1 MLCQK
6 CKKNEATV
14 YYKENIN
21 GHVTE
26 YNLCPECAAELE
38 KNGVLHLD
46 SHAEDLFGE
55 RMFDFSPLISG
66 FFGGAL
72 GTGKTEKRCP
82 VCGSTFADIAKSG
95 HIGCPECYNVFEK
108 ELSSTVNQLHGA
120 AKPTGRSPKRFG
132 EKHQREEKIAALK
145 AELQK
150 AIGEQAFEHAAE
162 LRDEIKALE
171 NESAECCCK
180 KPAEAPAT
188 EAKTEAENTTDAC
201 CHEENKDSG
210 NENA

>member
-38 KNGVLHLD
+38 KNGVFHLD
-46 SHAEDLFGE
+46 SRAEDLFGE

-72 GTGKTEKRCP
+72 GAGKTEKRCP
-82 VCGSTFADIAKSG
+82 VCGSTFADIAKTG

-132 EKHQREEKIAALK
+132 EKHQREE
-145 AELQK
+145 E
-150 AIGEQAFEHAAE
+150 
-162 LRDEIKALE
+162 
-171 NESAECCCK
+171 
-180 KPAEAPAT
+180 
-188 EAKTEAENTTDAC
+188 
-201 CHEENKDSG
+201 DSG
-210 NENA
+210 SQSRTPEGDRRAGFRARRRAPRRDKGARKRVC

>member
-21 GHVTE
+21 GRVTE

-46 SHAEDLFGE
+46 SHADDLFGE

-72 GTGKTEKRCP
+72 GAGKGEKRCP
-82 VCGSTFADIAKSG
+82 VCGSTFADIAKTG

-132 EKHQREEKIAALK
+132 EKHRREEKIAALK

-171 NESAECCCK
+171 SAAQPVCDA
-180 KPAEAPAT
+180 KPAPE
-188 EAKTEAENTTDAC
+188 ENTDREEKKTDTC
-201 CHEENKDSG
+201 CHEDGGDENGK
-210 NENA
+210 ENA

>member
-21 GHVTE
+21 GRVTE

-38 KNGVLHLD
+38 TNGVLHLD
-46 SHAEDLFGE
+46 SHAEDLFGD

-72 GTGKTEKRCP
+72 GAGKAEKRCP

-132 EKHQREEKIAALK
+132 EKHMREEKIAALK

-150 AIGEQAFEHAAE
+150 AIGEQAFEYAAE

-171 NESAECCCK
+171 SAAQPVCDAKSAPEENSDCK
-180 KPAEAPAT
+180 EN
-188 EAKTEAENTTDAC
+188 KTDTC
-201 CHEENKDSG
+201 CHEDGGDENGK
-210 NENA
+210 ENA

>member
-46 SHAEDLFGE
+46 SRAEDLFGE

-72 GTGKTEKRCP
+72 GAGRTEKRCP

-171 NESAECCCK
+171 NESAECRG
-180 KPAEAPAT
+180 KPAEAPEA
-188 EAKTEAENTTDAC
+188 EAKAAGTENTAETH
-201 CHEENKDSG
+201 CHEDKEDSG
-210 NENA
+210 TENA

>member
-38 KNGVLHLD
+38 KTGVLHLD

-72 GTGKTEKRCP
+72 GAGKTEKRCP

-171 NESAECCCK
+171 N
-180 KPAEAPAT
+180 
-188 EAKTEAENTTDAC
+188 
-201 CHEENKDSG
+201 
-210 NENA
+210 

>member
-55 RMFDFSPLISG
+55 RVLRRRARRREDRE
-66 FFGGAL
+66 AL
-72 GTGKTEKRCP
+72 PG
-82 VCGSTFADIAKSG
+82 
-95 HIGCPECYNVFEK
+95 
-108 ELSSTVNQLHGA
+108 
-120 AKPTGRSPKRFG
+120 
-132 EKHQREEKIAALK
+132 
-145 AELQK
+145 
-150 AIGEQAFEHAAE
+150 
-162 LRDEIKALE
+162 LRVDLR
-171 NESAECCCK
+171 
-180 KPAEAPAT
+180 
-188 EAKTEAENTTDAC
+188 
-201 CHEENKDSG
+201 
-210 NENA
+210 